1 MPYPNEHAARI
12 NDPGKYKRIR
22 RQNNKFGPGI
32 HALFGVP
39 KEGDGGME
47 LQAIRFD
54 RSKFTP
60 KQAKKW
66 LKDHK
71 YTVALEKATKPKAAP
86 VKKAAQAWFQ
96 GWHVTR

>member
-12 NDPGKYKRIR
+12 NDPGKYKRMR

-32 HALFGVP
+32 HAIFGIP
-39 KEGDGGME
+39 EKGAIE

-54 RSKFTP
+54 RSKYTP
-60 KQAKKW
+60 KQAQKW
-66 LKDHK
+66 LKEHDYK
-71 YTVALEKATKPKAAP
+71 AMLEEATKPKAAP
-86 VKKAAQAWFQ
+86 VEKSAWFQ